1 LATHATID
9 LETIDVRPQ
18 ATVLSL
24 GAVKF
29 NPLTSEEPHSELYLK
44 ISIDDQD
51 RYNRTVSE
59 STLEW
64 WGKQDPKIMEE
75 AFDQTDAVTV
85 EDALAEISKFSVGV
99 DTFWGQGYGFDYTML
114 EDMYRSIGRP
124 IPWNFWQILDSRT
137 LFRVCKQDP
146 RKQIQNDLHNAL
158 ADAYYQSKA
167 IQIAYSELGDA
178 YYQSKAIQIAYSE
191 LGVTQ

>member
-1 LATHATID
+1 MATHATID

-29 NPLTSEEPHSELYLK
+29 NPLTFEDPHSELYLK

-64 WGKQDPKIMEE
+64 WGEQDRKIMEE
-75 AFDQTDAVTV
+75 AFDQTGAVTV

-167 IQIAYSELGDA
+167 IQIAYSELG
-178 YYQSKAIQIAYSE
+178 
-191 LGVTQ
+191 VTR

>member
-29 NPLTSEEPHSELYLK
+29 NPLSFAEPHSELYFK

-51 RYNRTVSE
+51 SLGRTTSDA
-59 STLEW
+59 TLEW
-64 WGKQDPKIMEE
+64 WGKQDPAIMEE
-75 AFDQTDAVTV
+75 AFDQTGAVTV
-85 EDALAEISKFSVGV
+85 ENAMTQISKFAVGV

-167 IQIAYSELGDA
+167 IQIAYQELGA
-178 YYQSKAIQIAYSE
+178 
-191 LGVTQ
+191 TR